1 MPNWVYSSLSV
12 NGEPAEID
20 RFVEQVAKPYETRYY
35 NWETKEHERR
45 MTESG
50 GLSFW
55 NIKSPDESIL
65 DEYWST
71 ADSTA
76 GPNNWYAWNIENW
89 GTKWDAAE
97 VDTERIAPRHFLT
110 RFHTAWSPPYPVI
123 EEASRQYPTLNFTLE
138 WEEEQGFGA
147 EVEVNNGAFV
157 EVRSWDIPDS
167 HADYDERGNPDG
179 CPCSYEEDT
188 TYWYDDCP
196 GKVATG
202 SVEKAIQMFEE
213 ASNRLA

>member
-12 NGEPAEID
+12 NGEPSEID

-45 MTESG
+45 MTDKG

-71 ADSTA
+71 ADGKA
-76 GPNNWYAWNIENW
+76 GPKNWYPWNIENW

-97 VDTERIAPRHFLT
+97 VDTERIAPRHFT
-110 RFHTAWSPPYPVI
+110 VNFHTAWSPPYPVI

-147 EVEVNNGAFV
+147 EVEATGGLLV
-157 EVRSWDIPDS
+157 EVRSWDIPSS
-167 HADYDERGNPDG
+167 HKD
-179 CPCSYEEDT
+179 YEERDKECYCAIDSEE
-188 TYWYDDCP
+188 YWFDDCP
-196 GKVATG
+196 RPIKDETR
-202 SVEKAIQMFEE
+202 KFEE
-213 ASNRLA
+213 VSATL